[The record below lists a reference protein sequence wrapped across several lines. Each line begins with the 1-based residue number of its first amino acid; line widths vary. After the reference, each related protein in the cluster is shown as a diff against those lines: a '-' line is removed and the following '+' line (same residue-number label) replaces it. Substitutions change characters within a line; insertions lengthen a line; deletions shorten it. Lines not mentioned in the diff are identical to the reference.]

1 MKHWIQAS
9 RLRTLP
15 LAASS
20 ILMGTAL
27 VITEKHKIIHFY
39 FILFFCLALTF
50 ALQILANWT
59 NDLGDGLKGTDRNRI
74 GPKRMI
80 ETEKISI
87 ASIKKA
93 IFILSFLIIAM
104 LVFFLYFLP
113 ISGSVFLVFVLLGV
127 LALIAALTYTWG
139 KKAYGYYGFGDLMV
153 FLFFGLLGTLGTV
166 FLYTQAID
174 ALYVMPATAIGLL
187 SVAVLNANN
196 MRDAINDRKHKKYT
210 VAIFLGEYLSKWYQ
224 FFLIFFAF
232 LLMVFFFSVQPY
244 QPTIYFS
251 LLTFIP
257 LFFSAAWIF
266 KNQNPAL
273 IDRTLPIIAFS
284 TFIFVLSFLFLQ
296 IIYPKI

>member
-20 ILMGTAL
+20 IFMGTAL
-27 VITEKHKIIHFY
+27 VITDRKQIVHFNMI
-39 FILFFCLALTF
+39 FFFCLALTF

-59 NDLGDGLKGTDRNRI
+59 NDLGDGLKGTDRDRI

-80 ETEKISI
+80 QTEKISI

-93 IFILSFLIIAM
+93 IFILSFLILSTLVVF
-104 LVFFLYFLP
+104 LVFLP
-113 ISGSVFLVFVLLGV
+113 LSGSVFLVFLLLGI
-127 LALIAALTYTWG
+127 LALIAALSYTWG

-166 FLYTQAID
+166 FLYTQTID
-174 ALYVMPATAIGLL
+174 FFYLMPATALGFL

-196 MRDAINDRKHKKYT
+196 MRDAINDRKYKKYT
-210 VAIFLGEYLSKWYQ
+210 VAIFLGEYLAKWYQ

-232 LLMVFFFSVQPY
+232 LLMALFFYVKPY
-244 QPTIYFS
+244 PHTIYFS
-251 LLTFIP
+251 LLAFIP
-257 LFFSAAWIF
+257 LFFTTGWIF
-266 KNQNPAL
+266 KNKNPAL

-284 TFIFVLSFLFLQ
+284 TFIFVLSFLLLQ
-296 IIYPKI
+296 IIYTKI